1 MRSRRPLLASTVAA
15 LLLVSCAPTE
25 TVSTTADVAGSTPVV
40 LDGDFG
46 PDDMM
51 ALFYLLQR
59 PDLDVLAVTVSGTGL
74 VHCPQGAAN
83 AAAILSH
90 LGRAD
95 IPVACGPDEPTAGGN
110 AFPEE
115 WRAGSDELATSLG
128 VEPYI
133 GHVDTDA
140 VGLLTETIGGA
151 GQPVR
156 LLVLGPM
163 TNIALALDASPDLV
177 DDIADIT
184 MMAGAF
190 DVNGSVAPDYLAE
203 WNVWVDSAA
212 AQRVIGTPVP
222 KTIVPLDATNDVP
235 ATQFFFDTLTRTKR
249 TPEAKLV
256 WAFFATHDYNLEGG
270 SYFFWDPLAAVALV
284 EPDIVDLSTRSVEVD
299 QATGQTLQADGG
311 AEVEVAVAADRRGFE
326 EEFLTLVNGGSFVE
340 ARIPEPDLTVHY
352 ADGACTYQGDTEFD
366 LDGNPDTSVFV
377 EVVNDTEE
385 PVAVMAGAHDG
396 VSWEQLKQDAVV
408 YEETLTPPEYWVQ
421 AGTIGIAGHSVT
433 GGATVGALELEPGT
447 YAIAC
452 GTAANDVI
460 LLTDIVVSP

>member
-184 MMAGAF
+184 TMAGAF
-190 DVNGSVAPDYLAE
+190 DSLITD
-203 WNVWVDSAA
+203 
-212 AQRVIGTPVP
+212 
-222 KTIVPLDATNDVP
+222 
-235 ATQFFFDTLTRTKR
+235 
-249 TPEAKLV
+249 
-256 WAFFATHDYNLEGG
+256 
-270 SYFFWDPLAAVALV
+270 
-284 EPDIVDLSTRSVEVD
+284 
-299 QATGQTLQADGG
+299 
-311 AEVEVAVAADRRGFE
+311 
-326 EEFLTLVNGGSFVE
+326 EEFLQAYEKLLGFKPLFLDRAQAQQLADSVVTLLEKDPEAVE
-340 ARIPEPDLTVHY
+340 IIKQL
-352 ADGACTYQGDTEFD
+352 GK
-366 LDGNPDTSVFV
+366 
-377 EVVNDTEE
+377 EV
-385 PVAVMAGAHDG
+385 
-396 VSWEQLKQDAVV
+396 S
-408 YEETLTPPEYWVQ
+408 
-421 AGTIGIAGHSVT
+421 
-433 GGATVGALELEPGT
+433 
-447 YAIAC
+447 
-452 GTAANDVI
+452 
-460 LLTDIVVSP
+460 